1 MDRNIDQIDDGK
13 LAEDVILGRGYRR
26 FGELNYALAKEAFT
40 DVIEKTS
47 CNEILFKAL
56 DCRAACYEKLLD
68 LSRALQDSKSM
79 IRINP
84 RSSKGYLRAGKILY
98 LQNQKDVALKIYKRG
113 LDKVKIDADQER
125 LPKQKILQS
134 MYYKL
139 KIELNSTKMHDPFH
153 YLPTELLQM
162 IFQKLEFQHLST
174 CLAVSKRWKCKLES
188 FRNLWTT
195 LDLSRIC
202 RPIPIR
208 SLQAF
213 LKRSN
218 YNLQRAFIHLNYFTG
233 ERRLRYL
240 FESSPYL
247 SEFYIYGFGEIDENL
262 LRFLP
267 MAKKIETI
275 YASKEII
282 ITGDNVLKALNICHL
297 TLVKV
302 SILAISNYRCRHF
315 FDTWP
320 RLDALK
326 SIILKTC
333 PISSPNIMK
342 IEMNKLIQAT
352 LNVTTVRLVG
362 FDCQPNNNL
371 DLTAWLHLEEL
382 RLEHTQTVRFP
393 KLPPTI
399 RVLALDYN
407 HTEIYRN
414 HENDGL
420 VSLPLLEKL
429 SLKSNHLAPRDL
441 FDITRSCISSN
452 NLKSLIISQWIF
464 PSSCPPLYEYF
475 PPSTSLEDLS
485 VSDIPLDDN
494 CAVEILKIYPNL
506 KTIDLSHTLISG
518 VTIKAL
524 VEKGGI
530 TLIRIEACY
539 NVSPDAVDF
548 ATHNNTKV
556 IYRNLS

>member
-1 MDRNIDQIDDGK
+1 MDRKIDQINDGN
-13 LAEDVILGRGYRR
+13 LAEDVILERGFRR

-47 CNEILFKAL
+47 CNEILLKAF

-68 LSRALQDSKSM
+68 LSRALQDSKAM

-113 LDKVKIDADQER
+113 LDKVKVDADQER
-125 LPKQKILQS
+125 LILHS

-139 KIELNSTKMHDPFH
+139 KIELKQTKMHDPFQ

-162 IFQKLEFQHLST
+162 IFQRLEFQHLST
-174 CLAVSKRWKCKLES
+174 CLAVSKSWKCKLES

-195 LDLSRIC
+195 LDLSGIRK
-202 RPIPIR
+202 PIPIR

-218 YNLQRAFIHLNYFTG
+218 YNLQRAFIHLNYFIG

-247 SEFYIYGFGEIDENL
+247 SELHLCEFGEIDENL

-267 MAKKIETI
+267 MAKNIEKIYT
-275 YASKEII
+275 SKEVI

-302 SILAISNYRCRHF
+302 SILGISNYRCRHF
-315 FDTWP
+315 YDTWP
-320 RLDALK
+320 RLDALR

-333 PISSPNIMK
+333 PISSPNKMK
-342 IEMNKLIQAT
+342 IEMNKLIQAAP
-352 LNVTTVRLVG
+352 NVTTVRLVG
-362 FDCQPNNNL
+362 FDCQPNTKL
-371 DLTAWLHLEEL
+371 DLTAWSRLEEL
-382 RLEHTQTVRFP
+382 RLEHTQTVRLP

-407 HTEIYRN
+407 RTEIYRN

-420 VSLPLLEKL
+420 VLIPLLEKL
-429 SLKSNHLAPRDL
+429 SLKSNYLAPRDL
-441 FDITRSCISSN
+441 FDLTRCCINAN
-452 NLKSLIISQWIF
+452 NLKSLIISRWIF

-475 PPSTSLEDLS
+475 PPSASLEDLS
-485 VSDIPLDDN
+485 ISDIPLDDK
-494 CAVEILKIYPNL
+494 CAVEILKMYPNL
-506 KTIDLSHTLISG
+506 KIIDLSHTLISG

-530 TLIRIEACY
+530 TLIRIEACF

-548 ATHNNTKV
+548 ATHNNIKV